1 MQNPFFLS
9 SLSRRLALFSLAT
22 LLVCHAEAQTVPAA
36 PTASAPAL
44 SANAVLIKL
53 STSAGDIRLALDPDK
68 APKSVAN
75 FVQYAKAGH
84 YNGLI
89 FHRVIENFMIQGG
102 GFTKDMQQRPTKAP
116 IPLES
121 RNGLKNLRGSVAM
134 ARTNDPNSATS
145 QFFINTVD
153 NAFLDAE
160 NSRDGN
166 GYAVFGKVVEPAW
179 RWSKRSVPWP
189 RAARA
194 LTRTY
199 RSTPVIIKQSPPW
212 SPTDMSKIR
221 RTADQPRRHPH
232 RTR

>member
-22 LLVCHAEAQTVPAA
+22 LLVCHAEAQTAPAA
-36 PTASAPAL
+36 TTASAPAL

-121 RNGLKNLRGSVAM
+121 RNGLKNQRGSVAM

-166 GYAVFGKVVEPAW
+166 GYTVFGQVIEGMDVVDKIRTVPTGGQGPHQNLPLTPITITKVLVEP
-179 RWSKRSVPWP
+179 K
-189 RAARA
+189 
-194 LTRTY
+194 
-199 RSTPVIIKQSPPW
+199 K
-212 SPTDMSKIR
+212 
-221 RTADQPRRHPH
+221 
-232 RTR
+232 